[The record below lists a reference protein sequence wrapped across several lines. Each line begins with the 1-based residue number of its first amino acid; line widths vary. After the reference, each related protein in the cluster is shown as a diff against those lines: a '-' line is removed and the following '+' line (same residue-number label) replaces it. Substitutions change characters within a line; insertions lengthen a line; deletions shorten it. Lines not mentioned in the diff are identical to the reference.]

1 MNILVNVKFLKFLKI
16 ALGILCYVGIAGSV
30 FSEPLLKRKGFTMDN
45 SQAYLID
52 DFSKDDGISSLGT
65 QWRMFTDKVMGGLSS
80 ASSGIEVIDGRRC
93 LRLQGS
99 VSLENNGG
107 FVQVAL
113 PLELNGRFFDA
124 GDFKGIRLWVRGNGE
139 NYYVH
144 LRTDQTLRP
153 WQYFGAEFPTSENWE
168 EVEIPFQ
175 KFKSENFGGQLNA
188 KKLRRIGIVAIKK
201 EFQADIAVSRLEF
214 YR

>member
-1 MNILVNVKFLKFLKI
+1 MKNNMKTQIFRNLLIVLVIVCAFGNNRI
-16 ALGILCYVGIAGSV
+16 IS
-30 FSEPLLKRKGFTMDN
+30 SEPLSTNEGYRMEN
-45 SQAYLID
+45 SQTYLID
-52 DFSKDDGISSLGT
+52 DFSGTDGMSSLGT
-65 QWRMFTDKVMGGLSS
+65 QWRMFTDRVMGGLSS
-80 ASSGIEVIDGRRC
+80 ASSGYEIIDGRRC

-124 GDFKGIRLWVRGNGE
+124 GDFKGIRLWIRGNGE
-139 NYYVH
+139 NYHVH
-144 LRTDQTLRP
+144 LRTDQTGRP
-153 WQYFGAEFPTSENWE
+153 WQYFGAEFQTSGEWE
-168 EVEIPFQ
+168 KVEIPFEQ
-175 KFKSENFGGQLNA
+175 FKPENFNAQLNA

-214 YR
+214 YQ

>member
-1 MNILVNVKFLKFLKI
+1 MKILDNVNFLKFLKI
-16 ALGILCYVGIAGSV
+16 ALIILCSVGIASSSG
-30 FSEPLLKRKGFTMDN
+30 SEPLLKNKGFTMEN

-52 DFSKDDGISSLGT
+52 DFSKANGISSLGT
-65 QWRMFTDKVMGGLSS
+65 QWRMFTDRVMGGLSS
-80 ASSGIEVIDGRRC
+80 ASSGFEVIDGRRC

-124 GDFKGIRLWVRGNGE
+124 GDFKGIRLWVRGNGDS
-139 NYYVH
+139 YHVH

-153 WQYFGAEFPTSENWE
+153 WQYFGTEFPTSENWE

-175 KFKSENFGGQLNA
+175 NFKPENFNGQLNA

-214 YR
+214 YQ

>member
-1 MNILVNVKFLKFLKI
+1 MNNHDKSHLPKLLLLAMAI
-16 ALGILCYVGIAGSV
+16 AWA
-30 FSEPLLKRKGFTMDN
+30 FGFARISGMENT
-45 SQAYLID
+45 QAYLID
-52 DFSKDDGISSLGT
+52 DFSKANGISSLGT
-65 QWRMFTDKVMGGLSS
+65 QWRMFTDRVMGGLSS
-80 ASSGIEVIDGRRC
+80 ASSGFEVIDGRRC

-113 PLELNGRFFDA
+113 PLEREGRFFNA

-139 NYYVH
+139 NYHVH
-144 LRTDQTLRP
+144 LRTNQTRQP
-153 WQYFGAEFPTSENWE
+153 WQYFGAEFQTNGDWE

-175 KFKSENFGGQLNA
+175 QFKPENFSDQLNPET
-188 KKLRRIGIVAIKK
+188 LRRIGIVAIKK
-201 EFQADIAVSRLEF
+201 EFQADIAISRLEF

>member
-1 MNILVNVKFLKFLKI
+1 MNNHDKSHLPKLLLLAMAI
-16 ALGILCYVGIAGSV
+16 AWA
-30 FSEPLLKRKGFTMDN
+30 FGFARISGMENT
-45 SQAYLID
+45 QAYLID
-52 DFSKDDGISSLGT
+52 DFSKANGISSLGT
-65 QWRMFTDKVMGGLSS
+65 QWRMFTDRVMGGLSS
-80 ASSGIEVIDGRRC
+80 ASYGFEVIDGRRC

-113 PLELNGRFFDA
+113 PLEREGSFFNA

-139 NYYVH
+139 NYHVH
-144 LRTDQTLRP
+144 LRTNQTRQP
-153 WQYFGAEFPTSENWE
+153 WQYFGAEFQTNGDWE

-175 KFKSENFGGQLNA
+175 QFKPENFSDQLNPE
-188 KKLRRIGIVAIKK
+188 KLRRIGIVAIKK
-201 EFQADIAVSRLEF
+201 EFQADIAISRLEF

>member
-1 MNILVNVKFLKFLKI
+1 MNNHDKSHLSK
-16 ALGILCYVGIAGSV
+16 
-30 FSEPLLKRKGFTMDN
+30 LLLLAMAMAWAFGFARISGMENT
-45 SQAYLID
+45 QAYLID
-52 DFSKDDGISSLGT
+52 DFSKANGISSLGT
-65 QWRMFTDKVMGGLSS
+65 QWRMFTDRVMGGLSS
-80 ASSGIEVIDGRRC
+80 ASSGFEVIDGRRC

-113 PLELNGRFFDA
+113 PLEREGRFFNA

-139 NYYVH
+139 NYHVH
-144 LRTDQTLRP
+144 LRTNKTRRP
-153 WQYFGAEFPTSENWE
+153 WQYFGAEFQTNGDWE

-175 KFKSENFGGQLNA
+175 QFKPENFSDQLNSE
-188 KKLRRIGIVAIKK
+188 KLRRIGIVAIKK
-201 EFQADIAVSRLEF
+201 EFQADIAISHLEF

>member
-1 MNILVNVKFLKFLKI
+1 MKILVNANFFKLLKI
-16 ALGILCYVGIAGSV
+16 ALIIICSVGITGSIG
-30 FSEPLLKRKGFTMDN
+30 SEPLLKKTFFTMDN

-65 QWRMFTDKVMGGLSS
+65 KWRMFTDRVMGGLSS
-80 ASSGIEVIDGRRC
+80 ASSGFEVIDGRRC

-144 LRTDQTLRP
+144 LRTDQSVRP
-153 WQYFGAEFPTSENWE
+153 WQYFGAEFPTTENWE

-175 KFKSENFGGQLNA
+175 KFKSENFSSQLNA

>member
-1 MNILVNVKFLKFLKI
+1 MEN
-16 ALGILCYVGIAGSV
+16 
-30 FSEPLLKRKGFTMDN
+30 T
-45 SQAYLID
+45 QAYVID

-65 QWRMFTDKVMGGLSS
+65 QWRMFTDRVMGGLSS

-93 LRLQGS
+93 LRLRGS
-99 VSLENNGG
+99 VSLANNGG

-113 PLELNGRFFDA
+113 PLEQKGSFFDA
-124 GDFKGIRLWVRGNGE
+124 GGFKGIRLWVRGNGE
-139 NYYVH
+139 NYHGH
-144 LRTDQTLRP
+144 LRTDHTLRP

-168 EVEIPFQ
+168 KVEIPFE
-175 KFKSENFGGQLNA
+175 KFKSENFDAQLDA

-201 EFQADIAVSRLEF
+201 EFQADIAVSRVEF

>member
-1 MNILVNVKFLKFLKI
+1 MNIPVNVKFLKFLKI
-16 ALGILCYVGIAGSV
+16 ALGILCCVGIAGSV
-30 FSEPLLKRKGFTMDN
+30 FSDPLLKKKGFTMDN

-52 DFSKDDGISSLGT
+52 DFSRDDGSSSLGT
-65 QWRMFTDKVMGGLSS
+65 QWRMFTDRVMGGLSS
-80 ASSGIEVIDGRRC
+80 ASSSFEVIDGRRC
-93 LRLQGS
+93 LRLRGS

-113 PLELNGRFFDA
+113 PLEQNGRFFDA

-139 NYYVH
+139 NYHVH
-144 LRTDQTLRP
+144 LRTDRTLRP
-153 WQYFGAEFPTSENWE
+153 WQYFGAEFPTSEKWE
-168 EVEIPFQ
+168 EIEIPFRN
-175 KFKSENFGGQLNA
+175 FKPENFNGQLNA

-201 EFQADIAVSRLEF
+201 EFQADIAVSRVEF

>member
-16 ALGILCYVGIAGSV
+16 ALGILCYVGIAGSI
-30 FSEPLLKRKGFTMDN
+30 FSEPLLKKRGFTMDN

-65 QWRMFTDKVMGGLSS
+65 QWRMFTDRVMGGLSS
-80 ASSGIEVIDGRRC
+80 ASSGFEVIDGRRC

-175 KFKSENFGGQLNA
+175 KFKSENFSGQLNT

>member
-1 MNILVNVKFLKFLKI
+1 MMKGEGGLKMRILKI
-16 ALGILCYVGIAGSV
+16 VLAILCCIGSGSSGS
-30 FSEPLLKRKGFTMDN
+30 SELLSNKKGLMMQD
-45 SQAYLID
+45 SSAYLID
-52 DFSKDDGISSLGT
+52 DFSEDDGISSLGT
-65 QWRMFTDKVMGGLSS
+65 QWRMFTDRVMGGLSS
-80 ASSGIEVIDGRRC
+80 ASSGFEIIDGRRC

-113 PLELNGRFFDA
+113 PLEQNGRFFDA
-124 GDFKGIRLWVRGNGE
+124 GDFKGIRLWIRGNGE
-139 NYYVH
+139 NYHVH
-144 LRTDQTLRP
+144 LRTDQTRRP

-168 EVEIPFQ
+168 EVEIPFV
-175 KFKSENFGGQLNA
+175 KFKSENFDAKLNA

-201 EFQADIAVSRLEF
+201 EFQADIAVSRVEF

>member
-16 ALGILCYVGIAGSV
+16 ALGILCYVGIVGSSG
-30 FSEPLLKRKGFTMDN
+30 SEPLFKKKGLSMENT
-45 SQAYLID
+45 QAYVID

-65 QWRMFTDKVMGGLSS
+65 QWRMFTDRVMGGLSS
-80 ASSGIEVIDGRRC
+80 ASSGFEVIDGRRC

-107 FVQVAL
+107 FIQVAL
-113 PLELNGRFFDA
+113 SLERNSRYFDA
-124 GDFKGIRLWVRGNGE
+124 GDFKGIRLWVQGNGE

-153 WQYFGAEFPTSENWE
+153 WQYFGAEFPTSESWE
-168 EVEIPFQ
+168 EITIPFQ
-175 KFKSENFGGQLNA
+175 DFKPEGFDAQLNT

-201 EFQADIAVSRLEF
+201 EFQADIALSRLEF

>member
-1 MNILVNVKFLKFLKI
+1 MKILDNVNFLKFLKI
-16 ALGILCYVGIAGSV
+16 ALIILCSVGIASNSG
-30 FSEPLLKRKGFTMDN
+30 SEPLLKNKGFTMKN

-52 DFSKDDGISSLGT
+52 DFSKANGISSLGT
-65 QWRMFTDKVMGGLSS
+65 QWRMFTDRVMGGLSS
-80 ASSGIEVIDGRRC
+80 ASSSFEVIDGRRC
-93 LRLQGS
+93 LHLQGS

-113 PLELNGRFFDA
+113 PLELNGRFFNAD
-124 GDFKGIRLWVRGNGE
+124 DFKGIRLWVRGNGE
-139 NYYVH
+139 SYHVH

-168 EVEIPFQ
+168 EIEIPFQ
-175 KFKSENFGGQLNA
+175 NFKPENFNGQLNV

-214 YR
+214 YQ